1 MATSTEGWKGET
13 RDPHALWNPL
23 FDKLP
28 SKLKQLS
35 YTSYQLLSV
44 TKSDTNEISHLVFPC
59 SILKEKLWE
68 DSRSEPRW
76 KRIPRTAPSRG
87 TELPSHCLRWLFFF
101 FLQNGFFQTDA
112 FCPSAAPHPCV
123 TPAQQR
129 GSTCSLSVGGL
140 GRRDDR
146 RHGSAKTGLGD
157 VLQSHVALLSDAEW

>member
-1 MATSTEGWKGET
+1 MATSTEGWKGEM
-13 RDPHALWNPL
+13 RDPHALWNQL

-76 KRIPRTAPSRG
+76 KRIPCTAPSRG
-87 TELPSHCLRWLFFF
+87 MELPSHCLRWLYFYKTAFFR
-101 FLQNGFFQTDA
+101 QTR
-112 FCPSAAPHPCV
+112 FVPVPPPHPCV
-123 TPAQQR
+123 AQAQQR
-129 GSTCSLSVGGL
+129 GGTCSLSVGGL

-157 VLQSHVALLSDAEW
+157 VLQTHVALLSDAER